1 MTLKP
6 VCTHSTLFMDT
17 ALPKVAHVLT
27 ANSKSPFSV
36 LARLV
41 LSTSAIH
48 FLDTLLSSVLT
59 SLSHLFY
66 HLSCMHLFPWEQHLI
81 FSHYPIYT
89 VPSNLTPTPL
99 LIFGPIIDWV
109 FQTLQIQQM
118 PSEFISCDTPPP
130 GPDLS
135 AIPSPGLSA
144 LPMG

>member
-48 FLDTLLSSVLT
+48 FLDTPLSSVLT
-59 SLSHLFY
+59 SLS
-66 HLSCMHLFPWEQHLI
+66 
-81 FSHYPIYT
+81 
-89 VPSNLTPTPL
+89 PL
-99 LIFGPIIDWV
+99 L
-109 FQTLQIQQM
+109 
-118 PSEFISCDTPPP
+118 PP
-130 GPDLS
+130 L
-135 AIPSPGLSA
+135 LHA
-144 LPMG
+144 LVPLGTALNLFSLPNLHCP